1 MNMKDSPTQHLTE
14 EINAASHLLEK
25 SWNSP
30 YREAYLHGKIY
41 AYKKMLEQAEKN
53 SYNKS
58 NGAAEQ
64 Q

>member
-14 EINAASHLLEK
+14 EINAATHLLER
-25 SWNSP
+25 SWNSA
-30 YREAYLHGKIY
+30 YREAFLQGKIY
-41 AYKKMLEQAEKN
+41 AYKKMLELAEKN

-64 Q
+64 

>member
-1 MNMKDSPTQHLTE
+1 MKDSPTQHLTE
-14 EINAASHLLEK
+14 EINAATHLLER
-25 SWNSP
+25 SWNSA
-30 YREAYLHGKIY
+30 YREAYLQGKIY

-58 NGAAEQ
+58 NGPAEQ